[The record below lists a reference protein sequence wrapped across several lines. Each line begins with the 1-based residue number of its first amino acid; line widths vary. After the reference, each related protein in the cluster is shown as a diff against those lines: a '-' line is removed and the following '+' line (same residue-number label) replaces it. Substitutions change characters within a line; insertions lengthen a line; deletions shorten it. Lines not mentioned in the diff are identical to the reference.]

1 MTACNPQTPWRD
13 TGDTTPGA
21 FGAELVGTPIFPE
34 RDALCDGA
42 SPYGRLYLAH
52 SQAENRHDTVGIL
65 IDPTMHNNLALRP
78 RGYPE
83 ETGAVNGFARFASYE
98 GCLMAWRRRLVDA
111 SIDTG
116 EAPKNYVEART
127 LLEYCHVYNPAGD
140 THPTTGVP
148 NRPEVYCDR
157 LLATINRL
165 PLDTEGTMPETITF
179 GRVPPPPVAVRDILA
194 PGVRANGDGWNAMNR
209 DRRNFGVV
217 YHRTVGRSIK
227 GTGDW
232 FHNPGTGLTHY
243 GVGAPTPD
251 AGPDGAVYQWVD
263 PRSRVSPWASGPW
276 ENPPGDGRALVAKYG
291 VEAING
297 DLIAIE
303 ISGLY
308 DDPISAKTIGA
319 VAAISAYWADQARV
333 PYHQYPTNPGTGL
346 VFTYWHSEFQAH
358 KPCPGDV
365 VRGNTDDIIQE
376 TKAILRRYQTEA
388 VPEPPPVYLP
398 LDPPNLEPWD
408 GSDRRLGTALL
419 WACRRE
425 FTARKPTPVLRYAD
439 RKSGEVRPPLLVGEK
454 FAVDYW
460 LESGGEPWVLT
471 PTGARVPVKDCT
483 PKLSFDLA

>member
-1 MTACNPQTPWRD
+1 MAELATPQTPWKQ
-13 TGDTTPGA
+13 THDTTPEA
-21 FGAELVGTPIFPE
+21 FAAELAGSPVFSE
-34 RDALCDGA
+34 ADALCDSA
-42 SPYGRLYLAH
+42 SPYGRLYLGH
-52 SQAENRHDTVGIL
+52 SKIENDHDRLGIL
-65 IDPTMHNNLALRP
+65 IDPTMHNNMALRP

-83 ETGAVNGFARFASYE
+83 ETGQRNGFATFDSYA
-98 GCLMAWRRRLVDA
+98 GCLAAWRRRLVDPSLCYVA
-111 SIDTG
+111 SV
-116 EAPKNYVEART
+116 A
-127 LLEYCHVYNPAGD
+127 LLDYSACYNPSTD
-140 THPTTGVP
+140 VHPVTGVVNDP
-148 NRPEVYCDR
+148 ARYCDR

-165 PLDTEGTMPETITF
+165 PIETEEPPMPETITF

-217 YHRTVGRSIK
+217 YHRTVGRSIE

-232 FHNPGTGLTHY
+232 FHNPGSGLTHY
-243 GVGAPTPD
+243 GVGAPPPD

-303 ISGLY
+303 ISGRY
-308 DDPISAKTIGA
+308 DDPISSKTKDA
-319 VAAISAYWADQARV
+319 VAAISAYWADQDGV
-333 PYHQYPTNPGTGL
+333 PWDGYPLNPTTGL
-346 VFTYWHSEFQAH
+346 VFTYFHSEFQAH
-358 KPCPGDV
+358 KPCPGPV
-365 VRGNTDDIIQE
+365 VKAAIDDIIE
-376 TKAILRRYQTEA
+376 RTKAILEKYQTEA
-388 VPEPPPVYLP
+388 VPESPPVYLP
-398 LDPPNLEPWD
+398 LDPPNLDPWD
-408 GSDRRLGTALL
+408 GSDRTLGTALL

-425 FTARKPTPVLRYAD
+425 FTARKPTPVHRYAD

-454 FAVDYW
+454 FQIDYW